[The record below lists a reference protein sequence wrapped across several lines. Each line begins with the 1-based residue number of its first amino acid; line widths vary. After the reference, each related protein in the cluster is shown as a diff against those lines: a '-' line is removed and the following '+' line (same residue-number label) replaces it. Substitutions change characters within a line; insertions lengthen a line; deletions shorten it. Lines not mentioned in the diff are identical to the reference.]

1 MSMLSMWYSIYIS
14 LVWCSYYSGCY
25 EASGVLLFV
34 CTLYSLMMDIV
45 DFVIKMS
52 EGEGHFEFFDDSKLV
67 WD

>member
-1 MSMLSMWYSIYIS
+1 M
-14 LVWCSYYSGCY
+14 WCSYYSGCY